1 MGGAAITSEDQRC
14 NRKGNLEELDL
25 WIESNQIR
33 FNNKKKIYIQGNNC
47 YIHHKCLNVKK
58 ET

>member
-33 FNNKKKIYIQGNNC
+33 FNNKKKNIYTRQQLL
-47 YIHHKCLNVKK
+47 HSS
-58 ET
+58 